1 MYYKWPKIQ
10 LQTRTIFCGFCDWFN
25 VSVLRLL
32 LKFLCSTVFR
42 FLLSLLTRLDT
53 EQLQKVQ
60 HIGKK
65 DGYQERQTANRAKS
79 YKGYRERK
87 TDPDSERAARFIQE
101 RKTSKYARDERA
113 YQVWK

>member
-1 MYYKWPKIQ
+1 M
-10 LQTRTIFCGFCDWFN
+10 
-25 VSVLRLL
+25 
-32 LKFLCSTVFR
+32 
-42 FLLSLLTRLDT
+42 LSLLTRLDT

-79 YKGYRERK
+79 YKGYRARK